1 MAKNKSVFVCGEC
14 GYEATKWMGKCPE
27 CQAWNTMTEEIHAKT
42 ANTSKKISGQLH
54 YEKAKPLKLTEIQ
67 SEVEERMETGIT
79 ELDRVLGGGVVQGS
93 LVLVG
98 GDPGI
103 GKSTMM
109 LQICQKLTQLQKKV
123 LYVSGEESLHQIK
136 MRAKRLGVTGDELL
150 LYAQT
155 NMGIIESVV
164 IKEKPNILMIDSI
177 QTMYNEDIGS
187 VPGSV
192 SQVREVTAHLM
203 RLAKQMNIA
212 TFIVGHVTKD
222 GAIAGPRVLEH
233 MVDTVLY
240 FEGDKNAAYR
250 VLRGV
255 KNRFGSTNELGLF
268 EMRQEGLV
276 EVLNPS
282 EYMLS
287 GRPIH
292 EAGSLVMCRMEG
304 SRPLFVEVQ
313 ALVAYTSFNMPR
325 RTVNGADY
333 NRMMML
339 LAVVEKKYGI
349 SLSDHDCYVNL
360 AGGLKM
366 NEPSLDLGIITA
378 VISSV
383 KNQAIDP
390 QTVLMGEVGL
400 TGEVRGITFSESRVK
415 EAVKLGFTTI
425 VLPENNAKAVEK
437 QKGIQIIGIKH
448 ISDLKQH
455 IF

>member
-1 MAKNKSVFVCGEC
+1 MAKKSIFVCGEC
-14 GYEATKWMGKCPE
+14 GYETSKWMGKCPE
-27 CQAWNTMTEEIHAKT
+27 CSSWNSLVEEVKLKT
-42 ANTSKKISGQLH
+42 LNTPKKVSGQLH
-54 YEKAKPLKLTEIQ
+54 YENAKPLRLSDIK
-67 SEVEERMETGIT
+67 SEVEERMATGIQ
-79 ELDRVLGGGVVQGS
+79 ELDRVLGGGIVQGS
-93 LVLVG
+93 LILVG

-109 LQICQKLTQLQKKV
+109 LQICQTLSRLNKKV
-123 LYVSGEESLHQIK
+123 LYVSGEESLNQIK
-136 MRAKRLGVTGDELL
+136 MRAKRLNVANEELL

-155 NMGIIESVV
+155 NMNIIESV
-164 IKEKPNILMIDSI
+164 IMKEKPDVLMIDSI
-177 QTMYNEDIGS
+177 QTMYNEEIGS

-203 RLAKQMNIA
+203 RLAKQINIA

-240 FEGDKNAAYR
+240 FEGDKNASYR

-255 KNRFGSTNELGLF
+255 KNRFGSTNELGIF
-268 EMRQEGLV
+268 EMRNEGLI

-287 GRPIH
+287 GRPIN
-292 EAGSLVMCRMEG
+292 EPGSLVVCGMEG

-313 ALVAYTSFNMPR
+313 ALVSYTTFNMPR

-333 NRMMML
+333 NRIMML
-339 LAVVEKKYGI
+339 LAVIEKKYGL
-349 SLSDHDCYVNL
+349 SLSDNDCYVNI

-366 NEPSLDLGIITA
+366 NEPSLDLGIIAA
-378 VISSV
+378 VISSM
-383 KNQAIDP
+383 KNQAVDP

-415 EAVKLGFTTI
+415 EAIKLGFKTI
-425 VLPENNAKAVEK
+425 VLPQNNIKSIK
-437 QKGIQIIGIKH
+437 TQSNIKIIGIKH
-448 ISDLKQH
+448 INDLKQY

>member
-292 EAGSLVMCRMEG
+292 EAGSLVVCGMEG

>member
-1 MAKNKSVFVCGEC
+1 MAGKKSVFVCGEC
-14 GYEATKWMGKCPE
+14 GYEASKWMGKCPE
-27 CQAWNTMTEEIHAKT
+27 CNSWNSLAEEVKVKVSSAP
-42 ANTSKKISGQLH
+42 KKVSGQLH
-54 YEKAKPLKLTEIQ
+54 YEKAKPLRLSDIK
-67 SEVEERMETGIT
+67 SEVEERMATGIQ
-79 ELDRVLGGGVVQGS
+79 ELDRVLGGGIVQGS
-93 LVLVG
+93 LILVG

-109 LQICQKLTQLQKKV
+109 LQICQTLSRLNKKV

-136 MRAKRLGVTGDELL
+136 MRAKRLSVANEDLL

-155 NMGIIESVV
+155 NMNIIESV
-164 IKEKPNILMIDSI
+164 IMKEKPDVLMIDSI
-177 QTMYNEDIGS
+177 QTMYNEEIGS

-240 FEGDKNAAYR
+240 FEGDKNASYR

-255 KNRFGSTNELGLF
+255 KNRFGSTNELGIF
-268 EMRQEGLV
+268 EMRNEGLV

-287 GRPIH
+287 GRPIN
-292 EAGSLVMCRMEG
+292 EPGSLVVCAMEG

-313 ALVAYTSFNMPR
+313 ALVAYTTFNMPR

-333 NRMMML
+333 NRIMML
-339 LAVVEKKYGI
+339 LAVIEKKYGL
-349 SLSDHDCYVNL
+349 SLADNDCFVNI

-378 VISSV
+378 VISSI
-383 KNQAIDP
+383 KNQAVDP

-415 EAVKLGFTTI
+415 EAIKLGFKTI
-425 VLPENNAKAVEK
+425 VLPQNNARSIKTHS
-437 QKGIQIIGIKH
+437 GINIIGIKH
-448 ISDLKQH
+448 INDLKQN

>member
-1 MAKNKSVFVCGEC
+1 MAGKKSVFVCGEC
-14 GYEATKWMGKCPE
+14 GYEASKWMGKCPE
-27 CQAWNTMTEEIHAKT
+27 CNSWNSFAEEVKVKASST
-42 ANTSKKISGQLH
+42 PKKVSGQLH
-54 YEKAKPLKLTEIQ
+54 YEKAKPLRLSDIK
-67 SEVEERMETGIT
+67 SEVEERMATGIQ
-79 ELDRVLGGGVVQGS
+79 ELDRVLGGGIVQGS
-93 LVLVG
+93 LILVG

-109 LQICQKLTQLQKKV
+109 LQICQTLSRLNKKV

-136 MRAKRLGVTGDELL
+136 MRAKRLSVANEELL

-155 NMGIIESVV
+155 NMNIIESV
-164 IKEKPNILMIDSI
+164 IMKEKPDVLMIDSI
-177 QTMYNEDIGS
+177 QTMYNEEIGS

-240 FEGDKNAAYR
+240 FEGDKNASYR

-255 KNRFGSTNELGLF
+255 KNRFGSTNELGIF
-268 EMRQEGLV
+268 EMRNEGLV

-287 GRPIH
+287 GRPIN
-292 EAGSLVMCRMEG
+292 EPGSLVVCAMEG

-313 ALVAYTSFNMPR
+313 ALVAYTTFNMPR

-333 NRMMML
+333 NRIMML
-339 LAVVEKKYGI
+339 LAVIEKKYGL
-349 SLSDHDCYVNL
+349 SLADNDCFVNI

-366 NEPSLDLGIITA
+366 NEPSLDLGIIAA
-378 VISSV
+378 VISSI
-383 KNQAIDP
+383 KNQAVDP

-400 TGEVRGITFSESRVK
+400 TGEVRGITFSENRVK
-415 EAVKLGFTTI
+415 EAIKLGFKTI
-425 VLPENNAKAVEK
+425 VLPENNARSIKAHS
-437 QKGIQIIGIKH
+437 GIKIIGIKH
-448 ISDLKQH
+448 INDLKEN